1 MPANS
6 RIQSSASKLHNLLV
20 PRPPTPCL
28 LPLRSIWQPAAIHTP
43 RSVQARLNSGLS
55 KDWKGTGAE
64 DHAVDRTQKSDTTD
78 PTTDAAA
85 SVMQDRKEG
94 QGDDAKPQG
103 ATERGGSQHGKKAKQ
118 EHPKAPEPIIGM
130 NDERGHVS
138 VNTKPMQA
146 YRSVVKLAEVSFLGQ
161 KWLTGFAFIE
171 GPLSPGSYI
180 GG

>member
-1 MPANS
+1 MPANT

-43 RSVQARLNSGLS
+43 RSVQARLNSGLG

-64 DHAVDRTQKSDTTD
+64 DHAVDRTQKNDTTD
-78 PTTDAAA
+78 PTTDASA

-94 QGDDAKPQG
+94 EGNDAKPQG
-103 ATERGGSQHGKKAKQ
+103 ATEKGGSQHGKKAKQ

-138 VNTKPMQA
+138 
-146 YRSVVKLAEVSFLGQ
+146 FLRQ
-161 KWLTGFAFIE
+161 ERLTGSALIE
-171 GPLSPGSYI
+171 GSLSPGLFI
-180 GG
+180 GNRKAQSGLYGIE

>member
-1 MPANS
+1 MPANT

-43 RSVQARLNSGLS
+43 RSVQARLNSGLG

-64 DHAVDRTQKSDTTD
+64 DNAVNRAEKNDTTD
-78 PTTDAAA
+78 PTTDASA

-94 QGDDAKPQG
+94 GGNDAKPQG
-103 ATERGGSQHGKKAKQ
+103 ATEKGGSQHGKKAKQ

-138 VNTKPMQA
+138 ANVKSMQA
-146 YRSVVKLAEVSFLGQ
+146 YTCIIN
-161 KWLTGFAFIE
+161 LTEF
-171 GPLSPGSYI
+171 S
-180 GG
+180 